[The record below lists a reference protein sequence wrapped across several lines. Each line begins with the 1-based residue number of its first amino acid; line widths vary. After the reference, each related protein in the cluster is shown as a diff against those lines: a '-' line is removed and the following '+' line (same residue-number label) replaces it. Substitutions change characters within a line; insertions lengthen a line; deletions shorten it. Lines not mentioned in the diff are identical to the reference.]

1 MAQRGL
7 IEWQKKDNP
16 NLAVFADQILTA
28 RSWYQIDST
37 KIEKYFSDAI
47 ESIVL
52 GSATIDKAIG
62 TLTNQINLLMK

>member
-62 TLTNQINLLMK
+62 TLTNQIKLLMK